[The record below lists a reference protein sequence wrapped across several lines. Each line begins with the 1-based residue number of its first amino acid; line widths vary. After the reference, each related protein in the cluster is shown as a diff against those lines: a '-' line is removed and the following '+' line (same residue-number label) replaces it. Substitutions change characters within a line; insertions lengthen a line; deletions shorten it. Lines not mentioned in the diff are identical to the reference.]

1 MNLNKTLKVSVII
14 SNYNK
19 SLFIK
24 RCLNSLKNQ
33 TYKKFEIILCDD
45 KSNDNSLL
53 IARQFKKIKIISNK
67 KRTKYPAIN
76 QISCLNECFNVSSGD
91 IIFFLDSDD
100 YFHKEK
106 IKTIVSYFLNNS
118 KLYFLQDNFFYEKKN
133 YFYKNKNLNN
143 SRFTIWPKIFPTS
156 TMSFRRQYL
165 KLIFSRIFKNNFK
178 YLEIDARVT
187 IFDYFNFKKKIILNK
202 YLTYYSYDTNG
213 IMANSYLFSK
223 NWWKRRYDANNF
235 MQKISSNVLYKKR
248 LFYFEYNFF
257 SLFSKINNMYFK
269 FMKKV

>member
-1 MNLNKTLKVSVII
+1 MDIKKKLKVSVII

-24 RCLNSLKNQ
+24 KCLDSLKNQ

-53 IARQFKKIKIISNK
+53 IARQFQKIKIISNK
-67 KRTKYPAIN
+67 KKTKYPAIN
-76 QISCLNECFNVSSGD
+76 QISCLYECFNVSSGD

-100 YFHKEK
+100 YFHKDK
-106 IKTIVSYFLNNS
+106 IKKIVNYFLNNS
-118 KLYFLQDNFFYEKKN
+118 KLHFIQDNFFYEKN
-133 YFYKNKNLNN
+133 NFFYKNKNSNN
-143 SRFTIWPKIFPTS
+143 SFFSIWPKIFPTS

-165 KLIFSRIFKNNFK
+165 KLIFNRIFRNDFK

-202 YLTYYSYDTNG
+202 YLTYYSYDPNG

-223 NWWKRRYDANNF
+223 IWWKRRYDANIF
-235 MQKISSNVLYKKR
+235 IRKILTNVSFKKKI
-248 LFYFEYNFF
+248 FYIEYNVF
-257 SLFSKINNMYFK
+257 SLFHKINNTYLK
-269 FMKKV
+269 FINKI